1 MKHTLSVLVENKPG
15 VLTRVAGLFARR
27 GFNIDSLVV
36 AETENPAVSRMTITV
51 DEQDHP
57 VEQVTKQLHK
67 LINVLKITDLDPAG
81 SVERELLLIK
91 VKADAQSRSEI
102 MQIVEIFRAKIVD
115 VSSEVLIIEMTG
127 TREKVSAFME
137 LLAALRGGGV
147 DAHRAHR
154 DEPRQDGR
162 PRAARARCKARPVV
176 LPCHDAPKQEVAEQ
190 RCCTTKMPI
199 WVSSRG
205 RP

>member
-36 AETENPAVSRMTITV
+36 AETENPQLSRMTITV
-51 DEQDHP
+51 DEQDQP

-91 VKADAQSRSEI
+91 VKADAQTA
-102 MQIVEIFRAKIVD
+102 VGDHAD
-115 VSSEVLIIEMTG
+115 G
-127 TREKVSAFME
+127 GD
-137 LLAALRGGGV
+137 LRGEDRRCDQRGAAHRDDRHPREGGRLHRPAGAV
-147 DAHRAHR
+147 RDGRADAHRPPGH
-154 DEPRQDGR
+154 EPGPEGDLTGR
-162 PRAARARCKARPVV
+162 PTGRAPAAIGAARGAGRCV
-176 LPCHDAPKQEVAEQ
+176 LPSPRRTE
-190 RCCTTKMPI
+190 I
-199 WVSSRG
+199 GGS
-205 RP
+205 

>member
-51 DEQDHP
+51 NEQDQP

-67 LINVLKITDLDPAG
+67 LINVLKIVDLDPGA
-81 SVERELLLIK
+81 SVERELLLVK
-91 VKADAQSRSEI
+91 VRAGTEVRSGI
-102 MQIVEIFRAKIVD
+102 MQMVEIFRAKIVD

-127 TREKVSAFME
+127 TRDKVSAFVE
-137 LLAALRGGGV
+137 LLAPFGV
-147 DAHRAHR
+147 VELMRTGH
-154 DEPRQDGR
+154 
-162 PRAARARCKARPVV
+162 
-176 LPCHDAPKQEVAEQ
+176 VA
-190 RCCTTKMPI
+190 M
-199 WVSSRG
+199 SRG
-205 RP
+205 KRPT

>member
-36 AETENPAVSRMTITV
+36 AETENPVVSRMTITV

-57 VEQVTKQLHK
+57 VEQVSKQLHK

-81 SVERELLLIK
+81 SVERELLLLK

-115 VSSEVLIIEMTG
+115 VSPEVIIIEMTG
-127 TREKVSAFME
+127 TRDKVSAFME
-137 LLAALRGGGV
+137 LMKPFGV
-147 DAHRAHR
+147 VELMRT
-154 DEPRQDGR
+154 GR
-162 PRAARARCKARPVV
+162 MA
-176 LPCHDAPKQEVAEQ
+176 
-190 RCCTTKMPI
+190 M
-199 WVSSRG
+199 SRG
-205 RP
+205 KRPT

>member
-36 AETENPAVSRMTITV
+36 AETENRAVSRMTITI

-67 LINVLKITDLDPAG
+67 LINVLKITDLDPSG
-81 SVERELLLIK
+81 SVERELLLVK
-91 VKADAQSRSEI
+91 VRADANSRSEI
-102 MQIVEIFRAKIVD
+102 MQIVELFRAKIID
-115 VSSEVLIIEMTG
+115 VSTEVLIIEMTG

-137 LLAALRGGGV
+137 LIDPFGV
-147 DAHRAHR
+147 VELMRT
-154 DEPRQDGR
+154 GR
-162 PRAARARCKARPVV
+162 IA
-176 LPCHDAPKQEVAEQ
+176 
-190 RCCTTKMPI
+190 M
-199 WVSSRG
+199 SRG
-205 RP
+205 KRPT